1 MDLLLKGRVALVTGA
16 GQGVGRRI
24 CLELAGEGV
33 AVAVNDLLAE
43 RATRVAEEIRDQG
56 GSAVGVAA
64 DIRDSAAVEAM
75 FAAAQAALGPID
87 ILVNNAG
94 VPPMRRDAT
103 AAAPFFLETSIE
115 EQRQMLDINM
125 TGTINC
131 CRAALPGMVERHR
144 GRIVSIVSEA
154 GRVGEARLAVYSGAK
169 AGVIGLTKALA
180 REYGRFGIGVNAVAL
195 GAVAHEGIR
204 SGATSVEATPQNDPR
219 LAQMLK
225 LYPMGQGLGRLGRP
239 EDASAAV
246 AFLAS
251 ERAAFVTGQ
260 TLGVSGGY
268 AMV

>member
-1 MDLLLKGRVALVTGA
+1 MDLHLKGRVALVTGA

-24 CLELAGEGV
+24 CLELAREGV
-33 AVAVNDLLAE
+33 AVVVNDLSGE
-43 RATRVAEEIRDQG
+43 RAARVAEEVRELG
-56 GSAVGVAA
+56 AAAVGLAA
-64 DIRDSAAVEAM
+64 DVRDPEAVNAM